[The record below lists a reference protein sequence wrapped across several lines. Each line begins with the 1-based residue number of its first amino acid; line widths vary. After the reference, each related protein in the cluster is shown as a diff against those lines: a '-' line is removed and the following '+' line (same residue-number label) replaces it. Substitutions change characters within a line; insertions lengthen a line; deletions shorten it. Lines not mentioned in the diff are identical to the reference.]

1 MPQFVLAPTER
12 TQFLYLRQFLPLAI
26 CLACA
31 IFLLASLV
39 APKGGRREIIG
50 YEYRCADEFD
60 RAKCADVPIYKKG
73 PSGLSAF
80 SVLVLPAM
88 FIGLGSL
95 VWRHQWR
102 RHYKDHLHIL
112 ASYAEA
118 ERES

>member
-1 MPQFVLAPTER
+1 MGSSPTQG
-12 TQFLYLRQFLPLAI
+12 T
-26 CLACA
+26 
-31 IFLLASLV
+31 LLWGGLLTGSLWT
-39 APKGGRREIIG
+39 PNSQN
-50 YEYRCADEFD
+50 
-60 RAKCADVPIYKKG
+60 ADVSIYEKG

-95 VWRHQWR
+95 VWWHQWR
-102 RHYKDHLHIL
+102 RDYKDHLHIL